1 MSLKGLPVELLLEIV
16 TLALH
21 NNPQPTDLLCVNK
34 VFLQLGQRVLHTHI
48 YFSNT
53 PQLTCFGEQTTPL
66 VCCPKTVSVS
76 LAGGAATFDV
86 FVHLGAVLRRC
97 LAFWRNT
104 DDDLVEAKLPLD
116 LLSLCLHSHARNPN
130 LPHIYEALSLADPKT
145 FTWMGPDPDHHF
157 STAVSLL
164 VCAFSGGDM
173 LGNIVPA
180 ATHHLF
186 RAIHT
191 WRRIE
196 HITLTNISFPA
207 DPLGLHAPFSHTT
220 PLLPAIPQLRTVY
233 LGQVTLLPPSV
244 IAAMICLPDT
254 HSLEHVRL
262 VDAYRESIWG
272 PRIRRS
278 DVERAVRQI
287 RGCADAEDDVTEAL
301 VEKVRRLVR
310 CEAKT
315 ERIMGGDRVEGLDV
329 LE

>member
-1 MSLKGLPVELLLEIV
+1 MSLTSLPVELLLEIV

-21 NNPQPTDLLCVNK
+21 DNAHPTDVLCTNK
-34 VFLQLGQRVLHTHI
+34 VFLQLGQRILHTHI
-48 YFSNT
+48 HFQSIT
-53 PQLTCFGEQTTPL
+53 QLTLFAQQSAPL
-66 VCCPKTVSVS
+66 VCGPKTVSVS

-86 FVHLGAVLRRC
+86 FVHLGAAFRRC
-97 LAFWRNT
+97 IAAARKASAHAHADSQGGDSVGGSGDTENSAG
-104 DDDLVEAKLPLD
+104 AKVPLD

-145 FTWMGPDPDHHF
+145 FVWMGPDPDHHF
-157 STAVSLL
+157 STA
-164 VCAFSGGDM
+164 
-173 LGNIVPA
+173 IVPA

-191 WRRIE
+191 WTRIE
-196 HITLTNISFPA
+196 HITLTNLSFPA

-220 PLLPAIPQLRTVY
+220 PLLPAIPHLRTVY

-254 HSLEHVRL
+254 HNLERVRL

-278 DVERAVRQI
+278 DVERAVREITAGEDAQ
-287 RGCADAEDDVTEAL
+287 ADAL
-301 VEKVRRLVR
+301 VDKVRRLVR

-315 ERIMGGDRVEGLDV
+315 ERIMGGDRVEGLTV